1 MYISYYSYIYISYI
15 SYIHICSIQYHTYII
30 IYIHMYHK
38 YQYISYMYI
47 YIYIMDGWISSQV
60 ISAGRWV
67 IPESSLP
74 CSWQW
79 MSTRPEAD
87 ILRTPGLVNHRKTI
101 GKWRFTRPGNDS
113 QFAIEH
119 GYSGFSSW
127 IYPLNMAIYS

>member
-1 MYISYYSYIYISYI
+1 
-15 SYIHICSIQYHTYII
+15 
-30 IYIHMYHK
+30 
-38 YQYISYMYI
+38 
-47 YIYIMDGWISSQV
+47 MDGWISSQV